1 MLAALLASSGCVA
14 LFLWVIWPLFGE
26 AEALREPDAQRET
39 EENIEA
45 SLREF
50 QADVDLGK
58 VAPEDLKQI
67 ESDLRSLPD
76 GRAK

>member
-1 MLAALLASSGCVA
+1 MLTALLACAGCVA

-26 AEALREPDAQRET
+26 AEALREPDSQMET
-39 EENIEA
+39 EESIEA
-45 SLREF
+45 SMREF

-58 VAPEDLKQI
+58 IAPEDLKQI

-76 GRAK
+76 GGKK